1 MRRTLLVLL
10 FLELGVLLMVAP
22 WSRSWER
29 NFFLDL
35 WPVLRPWLMDDR
47 VRGAISG
54 LGVLNVLGAW
64 FEFRR
69 WFDGEGTSGVP
80 PPSSSSH

>member
-10 FLELGVLLMVAP
+10 FVELGVLLMVAP
-22 WSRSWER
+22 WSRAWER

-35 WPVLRPWLMDDR
+35 WPALRPWLLDDR

-54 LGVLNVLGAW
+54 LGVLNVLAAW
-64 FEFRR
+64 FEFRLWLDDAR
-69 WFDGEGTSGVP
+69 ASRRSP
-80 PPSSSSH
+80 PPPT

>member
-10 FLELGVLLMVAP
+10 FLELGVLLLVAP

-29 NFFLDL
+29 NLFLDL
-35 WPVLRPWLMDDR
+35 WPSLRPWLMDDR

-54 LGVLNVLGAW
+54 LGGLNVLAAW
-64 FEFRR
+64 FEFRQR
-69 WFDGEGTSGVP
+69 RADHPVAP
-80 PPSSSSH
+80 PN

>member
-10 FLELGVLLMVAP
+10 FLKLGALLIVAP
-22 WSRSWER
+22 WTRTWER

-35 WPVLRPWLMDDR
+35 WPMLRPWLMDDR

-54 LGVLNVLGAW
+54 LGFLNVVGAW

-69 WFDGEGTSGVP
+69 WFAVGRGT
-80 PPSSSSH
+80 PPSLPPG